1 MAEIDAA
8 SAYGAPG
15 AGTQIL
21 LVMTLRWRLFR
32 NSLRTW
38 RGRLEALSLVLV
50 GTLLGFVA
58 IAVGFGLGAAAYFL
72 LRQGKPE
79 WMGLLFWFVFLF
91 WQFVPLFALATTAQ
105 FDFSNLLRFPLR
117 FSSFFLLSLV
127 YGLFE
132 PIGVVS
138 LFWLLSIAVGIELAR
153 PGIVAGILPA
163 FALFA
168 AVNILL
174 SRAIFSWL
182 ERWLA
187 QRRTRELLAVVLL
200 LGVMSAQLA
209 GPMANHWGK
218 QAMPLARRVEP
229 VSNALPPGLV
239 GKTVTGAV
247 RGHAL
252 RIAMRTVAL
261 ALYGLGFAWLLGI
274 RLLAQFRGEDLGE
287 SRAPVVA
294 RAAPTARAGWKLGGL
309 SPPVAAVLEKE
320 LRYLFRSGPMMLS
333 LLTPLVM
340 VAYFG
345 FAVGGE
351 HFAPFGGLRG
361 RAPGL
366 VLPTGVGVV
375 VLVLTNMIY
384 NSLGFDGPGVRLLLV
399 APVRFR
405 DVMLGKNLAQGV
417 VALVESLA
425 VWTAV
430 SLLATPPASGVVLG
444 TFAALLFALLANFAA
459 GNILSLYFPR
469 RLEFGAF
476 RGQRNAGITV
486 FASLVIQGFVLGLA
500 GLIFFLMRLGQYRW
514 LALLVFVVLA
524 SAATKLYLWALDRCN
539 QIALARREVL
549 TDELCRG
556 QDD

>member
-1 MAEIDAA
+1 MAEVDAA
-8 SAYGAPG
+8 SAYAAPG
-15 AGTQIL
+15 AGTQML
-21 LVMTLRWRLFR
+21 LVMTLRWRVFR

-58 IAVGFGLGAAAYFL
+58 LSVGFGLGAAAFFL
-72 LRQGKPE
+72 LQQGKSE
-79 WMGLLFWFVFLF
+79 WMSLLFWFVFLF

-138 LFWLLSIAVGIELAR
+138 LFWLLSIAVGIELSR
-153 PGIVAGILPA
+153 PGLLAVILPA

-187 QRRTRELLAVVLL
+187 QRRTREILAVVLL
-200 LGVMSAQLA
+200 LGVMSAQLV
-209 GPMANHWGK
+209 GPLANRWGK

-229 VSNALPPGLV
+229 VSNALPPGML
-239 GKTVTGAV
+239 GNAITGAV
-247 RGHAL
+247 RGHA
-252 RIAMRTVAL
+252 RHMAMRTVAL

-274 RLLAQFRGEDLGE
+274 RLRAQFRGEDLGE

-294 RAAPTARAGWKLGGL
+294 RAAPVAQAGWKLGGL
-309 SPPVAAVLEKE
+309 SSPVTAVLEKE
-320 LRYLFRSGPMMLS
+320 LRYLFRSGPMLLS

-340 VAYFG
+340 VAYFS

-351 HFAPFGGLRG
+351 HFTHFEGLHS

-366 VLPTGVGVV
+366 VLPAGVGVV

-384 NSLGFDGPGVRLLLV
+384 NSFGFDGPGVRLLLV
-399 APVRFR
+399 SPVCFR
-405 DVMLGKNLAQGV
+405 DVLLGKNLAQGA
-417 VALVESLA
+417 VALVESLL
-425 VWTAV
+425 VWSGV
-430 SLLATPPASGVVLG
+430 SLLVAPPAAGVVLG
-444 TFAALLFALLANFAA
+444 TFAALLFALLANFAV
-459 GNILSLYFPR
+459 GDILSLYFPR

-476 RGQRNAGITV
+476 RGQRNAGVTV
-486 FASLVIQGFVLGLA
+486 FVSIMIQGFVLGLA
-500 GLIFFLMRLGQYRW
+500 GLIFFLMRLSQRRW
-514 LALLVFVVLA
+514 LAVLVFAVLA

-539 QIALARREVL
+539 QIALDRREVL
-549 TDELCRG
+549 TDELCQG
-556 QDD
+556 QGD

>member
-8 SAYGAPG
+8 YAPPG
-15 AGTQIL
+15 VGGQMF
-21 LVMTLRWRLFR
+21 LVMTLRWKLFR

-50 GTLLGFVA
+50 STLLGFVA
-58 IAVGFGLGAAAYFL
+58 LAVGFGLGAATYFL
-72 LRQGKPE
+72 LRQDKPE

-138 LFWLLSIAVGIELAR
+138 LLWLLAIAVGIELAR
-153 PGIVAGILPA
+153 PGVVVGILPA
-163 FALFA
+163 FVLFA
-168 AVNILL
+168 ALNILL

-187 QRRTRELLAVVLL
+187 QRRTREILAVILL
-200 LGVMSAQLA
+200 LGMMSVQLA
-209 GPMANHWGK
+209 GPLANRWGK
-218 QAMPLARRVEP
+218 QARPLARRAAP
-229 VSNALPPGLV
+229 VSNALPPGLM
-239 GKTVTGAV
+239 GRAVTSTV
-247 RGHAL
+247 RGHQG
-252 RIAMRTVAL
+252 RVAMRTAVL
-261 ALYGLGFAWLLGI
+261 AVYGLAFAWLLAI
-274 RLLAQFRGEDLGE
+274 RLLAQFRGENLGE
-287 SRAPVVA
+287 SRAPTEA
-294 RAAPTARAGWKLGGL
+294 RSTPAAQAGWKLGGL

-320 LRYLFRSGPMMLS
+320 LRYLVRSGPMLLS

-340 VAYFG
+340 VVYFG
-345 FAVGGE
+345 FAVSGQ
-351 HFAPFGGLRG
+351 HLTLFPGLRS
-361 RAPGL
+361 RTPGL
-366 VLPTGVGVV
+366 VLPAAVGVV

-384 NSLGFDGPGVRLLLV
+384 NSFGFDGPGIRLLLV

-405 DVMLGKNLAQGV
+405 DVMLGKNLAQSV
-417 VALVESLA
+417 VALAETLV
-425 VWTAV
+425 VWSAV
-430 SLLATPPASGVVLG
+430 SLLAAPPAWSAVAG

-459 GNILSLYFPR
+459 GNLLSLYFPR

-486 FASLVIQGFVLGLA
+486 FASLAIQGLVLGLA
-500 GLIFFLMRLGQYRW
+500 GFIFFLMRLGQYLW
-514 LALLVFVVLA
+514 LALLAFAALA
-524 SAATKLYLWALDRCN
+524 SGATKFYLWALNRCD
-539 QIALARREVL
+539 QIASARREVL
-549 TDELCRG
+549 TDELCHG
-556 QDD
+556 HEE